1 MKTFIINYKAYK
13 EGIDKGID
21 IAMASRAIAERLG
34 VEIIVAV
41 PFTLCRGAAKITK
54 AIAQR
59 IDPVDVGAFTG
70 HVSWYEISRSGCVG
84 ALINHSENRASFDDT
99 KKSVEFCAGNSLKSY
114 VCVESLEEVR
124 KVLDLSPTAVV
135 YEPRSLIGGDL
146 SVSLAQPG
154 IVRDFVEMVHRR
166 RGVLALIG
174 AGIKDSKDVEKAV
187 ELGCDGILAA
197 SGVMKAQNYRKKIE
211 ELAGALVG

>member
-21 IAMASRAIAERLG
+21 IAMASRSIAERLG

-59 IDPVDVGAFTG
+59 IDPVDAGAFTG
-70 HVSWYEISRSGCVG
+70 NVSWYEISKSGCVG
-84 ALINHSENRASFDDT
+84 TLINHSENRIDFKDM
-99 KKSVEFCAGNSLKSY
+99 KKLVGLCSDNSLKSY
-114 VCVESLEEVR
+114 VCVENLEEAR
-124 KVLDLSPTAVV
+124 KVIALNPTAVI
-135 YEPRSLIGGDL
+135 YEPKSLIGGEF
-146 SVSLAQPG
+146 SVSMAQPE
-154 IVRDFVEMVHRR
+154 IVKDFVEAVHEKK
-166 RGVLALIG
+166 GVLALIG
-174 AGIKDSKDVEKAV
+174 AGIRNPEDVERAI

-197 SGVMKAQNYRKKIE
+197 SGIMKSQDYRKKIE
-211 ELAGALVG
+211 ELAKPLVG